1 MRLHGCKSSAFP
13 KSVPY
18 FRTLLCQATGQD
30 RASTHRNFVL
40 SALFSIALCVRS
52 VITLSS
58 AQNIRNGGCAT
69 NRMAISLPWAHSH
82 RHREPHRQKGP
93 RVAVRGKLTLLTL
106 AAATFFMV
114 SGGPYGLEDVVQMA
128 GYAGAIAILL
138 ITPLLWSIPTAMMVS
153 ELSSAIPE
161 EGGFYI
167 WVQRGLGRF
176 WGYQESWLSLA
187 GSIFEMALYP
197 TLFVDYIGHFAPAI
211 TAGHRAIEIELALIV
226 VCTVW
231 NICGA
236 RAVGEGS
243 VWLSVALLTPFA
255 VLVALAITRSPAVA
269 GHVAPASRGWSNVA
283 PVVHATHPS
292 IAHADILGG
301 VLIAMWNY
309 MGWDNTSTVAEEVEH
324 PQRTFPLAMLVTVA
338 FIVISYIVPV
348 AAAAHA
354 GVSSFGWSTGGWVDV
369 GRAIGGNWLAIALAI
384 GGAIGAIGCFNALML
399 SFTRLP
405 LVMAQDGYLP
415 KIFTRTSAKT
425 GMPVVAIVVC
435 AIGWAAC
442 LFLNFEHLVIMDV
455 LLTGLSILLEF
466 WALVGLRIREP
477 NLPRPYRV
485 PGGVIGAALL
495 GLPPLALMVAAFL
508 RNRTESIGSTSSLV
522 VGLVL
527 IALGPVFYFISRP
540 SAKSVASGDRHVAH

>member
-1 MRLHGCKSSAFP
+1 
-13 KSVPY
+13 
-18 FRTLLCQATGQD
+18 
-30 RASTHRNFVL
+30 
-40 SALFSIALCVRS
+40 
-52 VITLSS
+52 
-58 AQNIRNGGCAT
+58 
-69 NRMAISLPWAHSH
+69 MAISLPWTQSHPQPHS
-82 RHREPHRQKGP
+82 QKKS

-128 GYAGAIAILL
+128 GYGGAIVILL

-176 WGYQESWLSLA
+176 WGYQESWLTLA

-197 TLFVDYIGHFAPAI
+197 TLFVDYIGHFAPVL
-211 TAGHRAIEIELALIV
+211 TAGHRAIVIELALIV
-226 VCTVW
+226 VCTLW
-231 NICGA
+231 NLSGA

-243 VWLSVALLTPFA
+243 VWMSVALLIPFV
-255 VLVALAITRSPAVA
+255 VLVVLGLTHRPSAGAAAAAHSAIP
-269 GHVAPASRGWSNVA
+269 
-283 PVVHATHPS
+283 
-292 IAHADILGG
+292 HADILGG
-301 VLIAMWNY
+301 ILIAMWNY
-309 MGWDNTSTVAEEVEH
+309 MGWDNTSTVAEEVEC

-338 FIVISYIVPV
+338 FIVISYILPV
-348 AAAAHA
+348 GAAAHA
-354 GVSSFGWSTGGWVDV
+354 GVSSSGWSTGGWVDA
-369 GRAIGGNWLAIALAI
+369 GRAIGGNWLSIALAV

-415 KIFTRTSAKT
+415 KIFARTSTKT
-425 GMPVVAIVVC
+425 GMPVVAITAC
-435 AIGWAAC
+435 AVGWAAC

-466 WALVGLRIREP
+466 GALIALRVREP

-485 PGGVIGAALL
+485 PGGIIGAVLL
-495 GLPPLALMVAAFL
+495 SLPPLALMVVAFL
-508 RNRTESIGSTSSLV
+508 RNRTESIGSTSSLA

-527 IALGPVFYFISRP
+527 IALGPVLYFISRP
-540 SAKSVASGDRHVAH
+540 RESNSRKATN